1 MPIEMPCQQEQDRS
15 VPGRFEMRRRLPS
28 PALAGIVS
36 DICGYRE
43 TAPGHY
49 RNVEYAFLTVPLVIS
64 FAEPFAIGL
73 GKPPSDN
80 DRFASFAAGLYAG
93 PVMIESFGGACCV
106 QVNFTPLGARRFFDQ
121 PMSGLTDRMVSLDDV
136 LGIEGVALRERLG
149 NAADWSKR
157 FALVEMFVAARLA
170 DAPETQAGVAW
181 AYDRILASGGRVRVS
196 SLADRLGWSRK
207 HLAGK
212 FADATGI
219 GPKTLSRIVR
229 FNRALGLSRQQAGD
243 WADIA
248 ADCGYADQAHLVR
261 EFRDL
266 AGETPTAIEGSA
278 QA

>member
-1 MPIEMPCQQEQDRS
+1 MSAQSEDGSNQHS
-15 VPGRFEMRRRLPS
+15 PGLDRFEMVRRAPGPWLQGS
-28 PALAGIVS
+28 VT

-43 TAPGHY
+43 TMPGRF
-49 RNVEYAFLTVPLVIS
+49 RNVEYASLTVPLVIS

-73 GKPPSDN
+73 GKEPGDN

-93 PVMIESFGGACCV
+93 PVVIESRGGACCI
-106 QVNFTPLGARRFFDQ
+106 QVNFTPLGARRFFGLA
-121 PMSGLTDRMVSLDDV
+121 MSELTDRMVGLDDV
-136 LGIEGVALRERLG
+136 LGIEGIALRERLG
-149 NAADWSKR
+149 NAHGWSAR
-157 FALVEMFVAARLA
+157 FVIVETFVAARLTEA
-170 DAPETQAGVAW
+170 REMQAEIAW
-181 AYDRILASGGRVRVS
+181 AYDRIIVSGGRIRVS

-212 FADATGI
+212 FSNAIGV

-229 FNRALGLSRQQAGD
+229 FNRALGLSRQGKSD

-266 AGETPTAIEGSA
+266 AGETPTALAA

>member
-1 MPIEMPCQQEQDRS
+1 MPIEMPCQEEQDRS
-15 VPGRFEMRRRLPS
+15 VPGLFEMRRRLPS

-49 RNVEYAFLTVPLVIS
+49 RNVEYASLTVPLVIS

-73 GKPPSDN
+73 GKPPGDN

-261 EFRDL
+261 EFRVL
-266 AGETPTAIEGSA
+266 AGETPTALSVPA